1 MPHPC
6 QTCGACCARFRV
18 AFHWSETTAFNPDGM
33 PLALTQPL
41 DAHRVSM
48 RGTDCREPHCIN
60 LVGTV
65 GGAVSCSQYAR
76 RPSPCRELGA
86 AWEHGEPSPQCDRA
100 RAAYGLAALTPESW
114 LPAAASQDP

>member
-65 GGAVSCSQYAR
+65 GGAVSCSQYER

-100 RAAYGLAALTPESW
+100 RAAYGLPALTPLSW
-114 LPAAASQDP
+114 LPAAVQDP